1 MPLLAVITGDLVNST
16 GVAQPDAFRHQLN
29 ESLAFMKE
37 CYGANTSVYRGD
49 GFQLTIPNATDA
61 YEVVLQI
68 RARLIAASP
77 GSTERWDARIAIA
90 LGMSSGVKVGQN
102 STVHVNSGRCLDNL
116 GKNRLGVI
124 VGKNMVGF
132 QTATA
137 LAALFI
143 DDIVNGWTAREAEI
157 LSDYLSH
164 RDSQQK
170 IANRLGVSRP
180 TVTLTLQR
188 AKANLVDAY
197 IRDMTTLTEM
207 AYGKHPD

>member
-1 MPLLAVITGDLVNST
+1 MPLLAVLTGDLVNST
-16 GVAQPDAFRHQLN
+16 GVAQPDAFRHRLN
-29 ESLAFMKE
+29 ESLAVMKE
-37 CYGANTSVYRGD
+37 CYGAHTSVYRGD
-49 GFQLTIPNATDA
+49 GFQLTIPHATDA
-61 YEVVLQI
+61 YEVVLQM
-68 RARLIAASP
+68 RASLIAASP
-77 GSTERWDARIAIA
+77 GSTDRWDARIAIA
-90 LGMSSGVKVGQN
+90 LGMSSGVKAGQN
-102 STVHVNSGRCLDNL
+102 STVHVNSGRCLDSL
-116 GKNRLGVI
+116 GKNRLGIV

-132 QTATA
+132 QTAAA

-157 LSDYLSH
+157 LLDYLSH

-207 AYGKHPD
+207 AYGKHPG